1 MMLVMIWCLCP
12 NLGVTQPWMWMQ
24 QRLVFMRDVGDHFGD
39 DMEED
44 GDCVPTCVFRVLD
57 MDIAKD
63 FSVEVA
69 VVKMKNCHFETSL
82 VFSKKLW
89 TVIYLQT
96 EYVSTKNT
104 EKKTYQQEQF
114 TDSYQKCEEVAQE
127 TCYNRPGV
135 APKRE
140 QVPLLFVAPWKP

>member
-1 MMLVMIWCLCP
+1 
-12 NLGVTQPWMWMQ
+12 
-24 QRLVFMRDVGDHFGD
+24 MRDVGDHFGD
-39 DMEED
+39 DIEED
-44 GDCVPTCVFRVLD
+44 GDCVPTCVFTVLD

-63 FSVEVA
+63 FSVEVV

-104 EKKTYQQEQF
+104 EKKNYQTRTIYRQLP
-114 TDSYQKCEEVAQE
+114 EVRGGGPRNVLQQTRGRAQAGAGPPFICSPLE
-127 TCYNRPGV
+127 T
-135 APKRE
+135 
-140 QVPLLFVAPWKP
+140 LTT

>member
-1 MMLVMIWCLCP
+1 MK
-12 NLGVTQPWMWMQ
+12 
-24 QRLVFMRDVGDHFGD
+24 DVGDHFGD
-39 DMEED
+39 DIEED
-44 GDCVPTCVFRVLD
+44 GDSVPTCVFRVLD

-82 VFSKKLW
+82 VTKNYWLQSVLFSAKKLW
-89 TVIYLQT
+89 IVIYLRT

-140 QVPLLFVAPWKP
+140 QVPLLFVAPSKS

>member
-1 MMLVMIWCLCP
+1 
-12 NLGVTQPWMWMQ
+12 MWIQ

-39 DMEED
+39 DIEED

-82 VFSKKLW
+82 V
-89 TVIYLQT
+89 
-96 EYVSTKNT
+96 TKNYWLQSVLFSAKNSGQSSICGQNMLAPKT
-104 EKKTYQQEQF
+104 LRKKTY
-114 TDSYQKCEEVAQE
+114 
-127 TCYNRPGV
+127 
-135 APKRE
+135 
-140 QVPLLFVAPWKP
+140 